1 MSVNLRRVRFSA
13 VRNSEFAAVKQ
24 ALILTDLS
32 DSALAQAQAAVQM
45 LNLSE
50 VHLTLGFIREPR
62 NGSGG
67 VLMRVGD
74 VLKEQAEKELKQF
87 GANLPSAQLMVDRWR
102 VFQQQIRAGA
112 FDLVIQTTG
121 HHHGASASL
130 PKHLLEQWGVPV
142 LSFPAVTHSETAN

>member
-1 MSVNLRRVRFSA
+1 MNLLRVRFIHEK
-13 VRNSEFAAVKQ
+13 RSEFALVKQ

-50 VHLTLGFIREPR
+50 VHLTLGFIREPSP
-62 NGSGG
+62 GAGG

-74 VLKEQAEKELKQF
+74 VLKEQAERELRHFSAK
-87 GANLPSAQLMVDRWR
+87 LPSAELMVDRWR
-102 VFQQQIRAGA
+102 VFQQQIRSGV

-121 HHHGASASL
+121 HQNGVSASL
-130 PKHLLEQWGVPV
+130 PKHLLEHWGVPV
-142 LSFPAVTHSETAN
+142 LSFPATSTVETSES